1 MLQNCEFCAAGKAVR
16 AKYPA
21 LTHFMENFKSLGLSD
36 ETLEALRLK
45 GFTEPTPIQQL
56 TIPRLLEGEND
67 VIGQAQ
73 TGTGKTA
80 AFGLPLIE
88 RLDPRSKHIGAIV
101 LTPTRELALQ
111 VCEEIDSLKGS
122 KKLRVCAI
130 YGGMSYRRQME
141 DLEANPHIVVGTPGR
156 ILDHLERGTLKIKNL
171 QFFVLDEA
179 DEMLNMG
186 FIEDI
191 ETVLEQT
198 NPDKRMLFF
207 SATMPDSIMNL
218 AKSFMQNMEVLKVA
232 KKDLTT
238 HLTRQIFYY
247 LRSKE
252 QKFAALRRVID
263 ASEEFYGLVFCRTK
277 SDADEL
283 ALKLGEK
290 GYPSEALHGDLSQA
304 QREKILDKFKRKKIT
319 ILTATDVAARGID
332 INNLTH
338 VVNYTIPDEAESY
351 VHRIGRTGRAGREGV
366 AISLVTP
373 KDISKLRQIE
383 KQIKAKIEEE
393 QLPTL
398 EQVIE
403 AKKNKILSELNAAA
417 EKGIKPHY
425 QKAAKDLLENTPP
438 EWIVGAL
445 LQLHYGDLMEAELL
459 EQKPN
464 YNSKSRFED
473 EKPTRRGRNS
483 TQSFEDE
490 RPTRARRESR
500 SYDEEAEVTRMK
512 ILMGKKEGFTPK
524 KLVEFLEAE
533 VKTRPHKITNIV
545 MSNEYALFSVPS
557 QEADFIMNKLKRKK
571 KGADP
576 LMTVLS

>member
-1 MLQNCEFCAAGKAVR
+1 VS
-16 AKYPA
+16 AKISGI
-21 LTHFMENFKSLGLSD
+21 TQFMENFKSLGLSD

-56 TIPRLLEGEND
+56 TIPRLLQGEND

-88 RLDPRSKHIGAIV
+88 QLDPRSKNIGALV

-122 KKLRVCAI
+122 KKLRVCSI
-130 YGGMSYRRQME
+130 YGGMSYRKQIE
-141 DLEANPHIVVGTPGR
+141 DLDSHPHIVVGTPGR

-191 ETVLEQT
+191 ETILGQT
-198 NPDKRMLFF
+198 NSDKRMLFF
-207 SATMPDSIMNL
+207 SATMPESIMNL
-218 AKSFMQNMEVLKVA
+218 AKTFMQNMEVLKVA

-247 LRSKE
+247 LRNKD
-252 QKFAALRRVID
+252 QKFSALRRVVD
-263 ASEEFYGLVFCRTK
+263 AAEEFYGLVFCRTK
-277 SDADEL
+277 SDSDEL
-283 ALKLGEK
+283 AQKLGEK
-290 GYPSEALHGDLSQA
+290 GYSSEALHGDLSQA
-304 QREKILDKFKRKKIT
+304 QREKILEKFKRKKIT

-351 VHRIGRTGRAGREGV
+351 VHRIGRTGRAGREGL

-373 KDISKLRQIE
+373 KDVSKLRQIE
-383 KQIKAKIEEE
+383 KQIKVKIEEE
-393 QLPTL
+393 ELPSL

-403 AKKNKILSELNAAA
+403 AKKSKIITELNQSA

-425 QKAAKDLLENTPP
+425 EKAAKDLLENMSP
-438 EWIVGAL
+438 EWIVSAL
-445 LQLHYGDLMEAELL
+445 LQLHYGDLMDSELI

-464 YNSKSRFED
+464 FAGKSRYGSETESREPRGRRESPRFYDD
-473 EKPTRRGRNS
+473 EK
-483 TQSFEDE
+483 
-490 RPTRARRESR
+490 PTRARRESR
-500 SYDEEAEVTRMK
+500 GFEDESEMTRMK
-512 ILMGKKEGFTPK
+512 IMMGKKEGFTPR
-524 KLVEFLEAE
+524 KLVEFLEME

-545 MSNEYALFSVPS
+545 MSNDYSLFSVPT
-557 QEADFIMNKLKRKK
+557 QEAGFIMNKLKRKK
-571 KGADP
+571 KGSEP
-576 LMTVLS
+576 LMSVMG